1 MHCRLLKDTLST
13 IEDGNIGRRGWFER
27 FEEIFTI
34 VDNGCSGKFS
44 VVSGD
49 GVEFVHVSVN
59 KARKHVIKCQSGFCQ
74 WKASKQSSRCEHE
87 RLVCS
92 YLQSQR
98 SGVDLDDDK
107 ADEEDT
113 NRLPEQTSNSDV
125 VGSILVSITHKLV
138 NLPSPSK

>member
-49 GVEFVHVSVN
+49 GVEFVHVSLN
-59 KARKHVIKCQSGFCQ
+59 
-74 WKASKQSSRCEHE
+74 KASKT
-87 RLVCS
+87 L
-92 YLQSQR
+92 L
-98 SGVDLDDDK
+98 
-107 ADEEDT
+107 
-113 NRLPEQTSNSDV
+113 N
-125 VGSILVSITHKLV
+125 V
-138 NLPSPSK
+138 NLDFANGKRPSKVAVVSMRD